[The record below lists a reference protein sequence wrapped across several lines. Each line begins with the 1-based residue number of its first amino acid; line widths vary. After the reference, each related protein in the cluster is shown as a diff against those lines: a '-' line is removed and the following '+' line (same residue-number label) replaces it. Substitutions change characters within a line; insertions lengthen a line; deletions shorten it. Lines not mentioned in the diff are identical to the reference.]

1 MKFSQPNTSQSS
13 FGIPD
18 HVKEA
23 GEKFRQA
30 REDAQAKAEDALK
43 ADPVYD
49 GGYVTAP
56 EAENQ
61 QDPSESA
68 ESPGEATASSDPLV
82 DGANPIEI
90 LEKMGVFLEDEDYH
104 KIVFRGFLEK
114 DVIVVPAFKKARQLS
129 VTFKTLSGLEYDYV
143 DELVAEDLRDMRMTQ
158 QGYDTRRSMWVLT
171 FGVSKMDGKPICQPA
186 MSVTTKGKQVDAK
199 ATARRKRDVL
209 GLMHPAILSKMIR
222 YHGAITL
229 AINEIVTTPE
239 AEYLK
244 KP

>member
-49 GGYVTAP
+49 EGYTTEP
-56 EAENQ
+56 EVENQ
-61 QDPSESA
+61 QEP
-68 ESPGEATASSDPLV
+68 PEATEEVAASSDPLV
-82 DGANPIEI
+82 DGANPVEI

-129 VTFKTLSGLEYDYV
+129 VTFKTLSGQEYDYV

>member
-1 MKFSQPNTSQSS
+1 MKFSQPNTAQGS
-13 FGIPD
+13 FGIPA

-23 GEKFRQA
+23 GEKFRQT

-49 GGYVTAP
+49 EGYTTEP

-61 QDPSESA
+61 QEPPEVTEEVA
-68 ESPGEATASSDPLV
+68 ASSDPLV
-82 DGANPIEI
+82 DGANPVEI

-129 VTFKTLSGLEYDYV
+129 VTFKTLSGQEYDYV